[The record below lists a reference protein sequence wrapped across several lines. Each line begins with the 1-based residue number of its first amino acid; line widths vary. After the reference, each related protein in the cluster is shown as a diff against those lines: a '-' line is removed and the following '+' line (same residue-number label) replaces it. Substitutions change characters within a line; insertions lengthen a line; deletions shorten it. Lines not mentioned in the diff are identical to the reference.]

1 MAGTQG
7 EVSFLDSLEEAAK
20 RTSSKRRSKVDII
33 LNDLIDSDKEM
44 YDEVVQALNATT
56 KYSAANI
63 ALVLKNFGFVVSDSS
78 VKRWRQQN
86 INE

>member
-7 EVSFLDSLEEAAK
+7 EVSFLESLEEAAK

-33 LNDLIDSDKEM
+33 LNELIDDNKEM
-44 YDEVVQALNATT
+44 YDEVVQALNAVT
-56 KYSAANI
+56 KYSASNI
-63 ALVLKNFGFVVSDSS
+63 ALVLKNFGFSVSDSS